1 MNKIWVVACREFW
14 AMVGTRA
21 FLATL
26 LTMPVLM
33 FGGLFLMPTLDKI
46 SGGRERT
53 IRIVDGT
60 GRIALTLV
68 TMK

>member
-1 MNKIWVVACREFW
+1 MTKIWVVACREFW
-14 AMVGTRA
+14 AMVGTRV

-46 SGGRERT
+46 SGGR
-53 IRIVDGT
+53 
-60 GRIALTLV
+60 
-68 TMK
+68 